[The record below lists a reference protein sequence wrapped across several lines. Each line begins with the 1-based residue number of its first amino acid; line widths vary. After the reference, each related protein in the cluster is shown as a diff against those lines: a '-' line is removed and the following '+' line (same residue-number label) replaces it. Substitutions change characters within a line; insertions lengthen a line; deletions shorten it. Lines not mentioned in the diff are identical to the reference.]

1 MSVRSRCT
9 GGTLAYDPGMA
20 DLRVLRVP
28 HSTNVERVALAAGH
42 KGLAVE
48 WIDVD
53 PDDRRVV
60 REASGQDLVPVL
72 LGDEDEVVTDSP
84 RILAWIE
91 ARHPE
96 PSLWPS
102 DPGDAALADVF
113 CHRFNEVWKGP
124 PNRLA
129 SLLGPVDFDEGRLSG
144 SEARAVRDDTT
155 RLRRWLDR
163 FEERLDGVEH
173 LCGDAFGVCDVTAWP
188 FLWFGVEAPE
198 PGDDDPFHRVLHE
211 RGGFDA
217 TSHPRLTAWVARVG
231 ERPRA

>member
-1 MSVRSRCT
+1 
-9 GGTLAYDPGMA
+9 MA
-20 DLRVLRVP
+20 DLRILRVP
-28 HSTNVERVALAAGH
+28 HSTNVDRIALAAGH
-42 KGLAVE
+42 KALEVD
-48 WIDVD
+48 WVDVD

-72 LGDEDEVVTDSP
+72 LADDEVVIDSP

-91 ARHPE
+91 ARFPE

-129 SLLGPVDFDEGRLSG
+129 ALLGPVDFDHGRLSG
-144 SEARAVRDDTT
+144 SEARAVGDDTQ

-163 FEERLDGVEH
+163 FEERLDGLEH
-173 LCGDAFGVCDVTAWP
+173 LGGDGFGICDVTAHP
-188 FLWFGVEAPE
+188 FLRFGAHAPE
-198 PGDDDPFHRVLHE
+198 PGDEDPFHRVLHE
-211 RGGFDA
+211 LGAFDDA
-217 TSHPRLTAWVARVG
+217 SHPRLTAWVARVDA
-231 ERPRA
+231 RPRA

>member
-1 MSVRSRCT
+1 
-9 GGTLAYDPGMA
+9 MA

-28 HSTNVERVALAAGH
+28 HSTNVERIALAAGH
-42 KGLAVE
+42 KGLTVA
-48 WIDVD
+48 WTDVD

-72 LGDEDEVVTDSP
+72 LADDDEVVTDSP

-91 ARHPE
+91 ARFPT

-129 SLLGPVDFDEGRLSG
+129 ALLGPVDFDTERLSG
-144 SEARAVRDDTT
+144 SEQRAVADDTT
-155 RLRRWLDR
+155 RLGRWLDR
-163 FEERLDGVEH
+163 FEERLEGQDH
-173 LCGDAFGVCDVTAWP
+173 LGGDAFGICDVTAYP
-188 FLWFGVEAPE
+188 FLRFGVDAPP

-211 RGGFDA
+211 LGGFGEA
-217 TSHPRLTAWVARVG
+217 AHPRLSAWVARVR
-231 ERPRA
+231 ERPQA

>member
-1 MSVRSRCT
+1 V
-9 GGTLAYDPGMA
+9 LPYDPGMA

-28 HSTNVERVALAAGH
+28 HSTNVERIALAAGH

-72 LGDEDEVVTDSP
+72 LAEGDEVVTDSP

-91 ARHPE
+91 ARHPD
-96 PSLWPS
+96 PSLWPA

-129 SLLGPVDFDEGRLSG
+129 SLLGPVDFDEERLSG

-163 FEERLDGVEH
+163 FEERLDGVQH

-188 FLWFGVEAPE
+188 FLRLGVQAPE

-211 RGGFDA
+211 RGAFDA
-217 TSHPRLTAWVARVG
+217 ASHPRLTAWVARVD

>member
-1 MSVRSRCT
+1 
-9 GGTLAYDPGMA
+9 MA

-28 HSTNVERVALAAGH
+28 HSTNVERVALAVGH
-42 KGLAVE
+42 KGLTVD
-48 WIDVD
+48 WVDVD

-72 LGDEDEVVTDSP
+72 IGDGAEVVTDSP

-91 ARHPE
+91 ERHPT

-129 SLLGPVDFDEGRLSG
+129 ALLGPVGFATDRLSG
-144 SEARAVRDDTT
+144 SESRAVDDDTT

-163 FEERLDGVEH
+163 FEERLDGAEH
-173 LCGDAFGVCDVTAWP
+173 LCGDAFGICDVTAWP
-188 FLWFGVEAPE
+188 FLRFGTQAP
-198 PGDDDPFHRVLHE
+198 PAGDDAPLHRVLHE
-211 RGGFDA
+211 LGGFGDG
-217 TSHPRLTAWVARVG
+217 SHPRLAAWVDRVA

>member
-1 MSVRSRCT
+1 VRSPAVSRAT
-9 GGTLAYDPGMA
+9 APRTIRRMA

-28 HSTNVERVALAAGH
+28 HSTNVERIALAAGH

-72 LGDEDEVVTDSP
+72 LADGGEVVCDSP

-91 ARHPE
+91 ARFPD
-96 PSLWPS
+96 PALWPS

-129 SLLGPVDFDEGRLSG
+129 ALLGPVAFDTSRLSD
-144 SEARAVRDDTT
+144 SESRAVEDDTARMRT
-155 RLRRWLDR
+155 WLDR
-163 FEERLDGVEH
+163 FEERLDGFEH
-173 LCGDAFGVCDVTAWP
+173 LGGDGFGICDVTAYP
-188 FLWFGVEAPE
+188 FLRYGVEAP
-198 PGDDDPFHRVLHE
+198 PAGDDDPFHRVLNE
-211 RGGFDA
+211 QGGFDA
-217 TSHPRLTAWVARVG
+217 DTHPRLTAWVRRVA
-231 ERPRA
+231 ERPQG

>member
-1 MSVRSRCT
+1 
-9 GGTLAYDPGMA
+9 MA

-28 HSTNVERVALAAGH
+28 HSTNVERIALAAGH
-42 KGLAVE
+42 KGLTVE
-48 WIDVD
+48 WVDVD

-72 LGDEDEVVTDSP
+72 LADDDTVVTDSP

-91 ARHPE
+91 SRFPT

-129 SLLGPVDFDEGRLSG
+129 ALLGPVGFETSRLSRT
-144 SEARAVRDDTT
+144 EARAVDDDTE
-155 RLRRWLDR
+155 RLRTWLGR
-163 FEERLDGVEH
+163 FEDRLDGLDH
-173 LCGDAFGVCDVTAWP
+173 LGGDAFGICDVTAFP
-188 FLWFGVEAPE
+188 FLRFGVDAPE

-211 RGGFDA
+211 RGAFDA
-217 TSHPRLTAWVARVG
+217 DSHPRLAAWVARVR

>member
-1 MSVRSRCT
+1 
-9 GGTLAYDPGMA
+9 MA

-28 HSTNVERVALAAGH
+28 YSTNVDRVALAAGH
-42 KGLAVE
+42 KGLQVT
-48 WIDVD
+48 WVDVD

-72 LGDEDEVVTDSP
+72 LSDDDVVVDSP

-91 ARHPE
+91 ARFPT

-124 PNRLA
+124 PNRLGG
-129 SLLGPVDFDEGRLSG
+129 LLGPVDFVRDRLSG
-144 SEARAVRDDTT
+144 SEARAVDDDTV

-163 FEERLDGVEH
+163 FEERLDGPDH
-173 LCGDAFGVCDVTAWP
+173 LGGDAFGICDVTAHP
-188 FLWFGVEAPE
+188 FLRFGVHAPDPADE
-198 PGDDDPFHRVLHE
+198 DPFHRVLHE
-211 RGGFDA
+211 LGSFDA
-217 TSHPRLTAWVARVG
+217 ASHPRLAAWVERVDA
-231 ERPRA
+231 RPRA